1 MITVT
6 RLNSQA
12 IVINAE
18 LIKFI
23 EQTPDT
29 MITLTT
35 GDRLIVRESMK
46 DVVARAIQYGRQVR
60 AFWSVPVD
68 APRGPPE

>member
-6 RLNSQA
+6 RLNNQA
-12 IVINAE
+12 VVINAE

-35 GDRLIVRESMK
+35 GEKIMVRESMK
-46 DVVARAIQYGRQVR
+46 EVVSRAIQYGRQVR
-60 AFWSVPVD
+60 AFWSVPIN
-68 APRGPPE
+68 APLEGPE

>member
-12 IVINAE
+12 LVINAE

-23 EQTPDT
+23 EHTPDT

-35 GDRLIVRESMK
+35 GERIMVRETVK
-46 DVVARAIQYGRQVR
+46 EVVARAIQYGRQVR

-68 APRGPPE
+68 GPLGPPE

>member
-1 MITVT
+1 MIRVT
-6 RLNSQA
+6 RLSGKEV
-12 IVINAE
+12 IINAD

-35 GDRLIVRESMK
+35 GDKIIVKEPMEQ
-46 DVVARAIQYGRQVR
+46 VVKQAIEYYRAIHRN
-60 AFWSVPVD
+60 FS
-68 APRGPPE
+68 